1 MRGRSIVWGGQSCL
15 QPPFRRLFRAARES
29 SEPQSPA
36 ESRRQPGLAAPRLV
50 QKGRQNQK
58 VCGIRLSACRADLAS
73 PRGVGLPSA
82 GEQHD
87 PGSVAFR
94 QFLIARVE
102 GGVHCFS
109 QSDVRGIIGGEVVP

>member
-1 MRGRSIVWGGQSCL
+1 MEALVAIGG
-15 QPPFRRLFRAARES
+15 RRLGDR
-29 SEPQSPA
+29 PA
-36 ESRRQPGLAAPRLV
+36 PTLPGNAH
-50 QKGRQNQK
+50 
-58 VCGIRLSACRADLAS
+58 SADLAS

-102 GGVHCFS
+102 DGVHCFS
-109 QSDVRGIIGGEVVP
+109 QSDVRGIIGGEIVPQFPNTANQWGVRITLGRQRRESREKLIATMCPYSLTSH

>member
-1 MRGRSIVWGGQSCL
+1 MLRVGSATREIADKDYSREVLHGCNGPNRGQWTYNAHS
-15 QPPFRRLFRAARES
+15 
-29 SEPQSPA
+29 
-36 ESRRQPGLAAPRLV
+36 
-50 QKGRQNQK
+50 
-58 VCGIRLSACRADLAS
+58 ADLAS

-102 GGVHCFS
+102 DGVHCFS